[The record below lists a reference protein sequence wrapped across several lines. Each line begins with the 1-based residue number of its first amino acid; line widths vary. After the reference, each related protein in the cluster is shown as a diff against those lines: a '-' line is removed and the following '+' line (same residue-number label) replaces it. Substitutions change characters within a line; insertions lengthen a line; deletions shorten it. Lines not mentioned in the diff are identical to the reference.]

1 MPLPVSSVCF
11 HGATPTTTCKPGQN
25 VLLLVHP
32 EDELHGEEPYFVARV
47 DTEAWKHPYGHFE
60 GQLFDPGTWLT
71 RVTWFARIRDD
82 AARGFLYVQDPGWV
96 SSRDTSQWAP
106 PRQFPLPRVEDA
118 VGSEERL
125 VAEALSARQANGEG
139 FVRVVVVV
147 VGGG

>member
-1 MPLPVSSVCF
+1 MFPRSNSDDDYAQL
-11 HGATPTTTCKPGQN
+11 CKRGQN

-82 AARGFLYVQDPGWV
+82 ADRGFLYKIQSGFHHVTPVSGLLRVNFHYREVKMQWDQKNGWWLKH
-96 SSRDTSQWAP
+96 SLHAK
-106 PRQFPLPRVEDA
+106 LM
-118 VGSEERL
+118 
-125 VAEALSARQANGEG
+125 ARASFE
-139 FVRVVVVV
+139 
-147 VGGG
+147 